1 MQIRRGSPPAD
12 GQISYDA
19 PCLIAKSVSDLY
31 EFIIAASAGTY
42 SYIIEVCIF
51 QLKQKFSLH
60 FGGRCAKI
68 SAVKNFQRKES
79 SDLPNIKSSKKSVKL
94 DAKRHARNVAE
105 KTRMKKAQKLVL
117 AAIAQKDALEAQKL
131 LPAAHK
137 AIDQA
142 AANNTI
148 HKNAAARK
156 KSRLTLKVNAIS
168 A

>member
-1 MQIRRGSPPAD
+1 M
-12 GQISYDA
+12 
-19 PCLIAKSVSDLY
+19 
-31 EFIIAASAGTY
+31 
-42 SYIIEVCIF
+42 
-51 QLKQKFSLH
+51 
-60 FGGRCAKI
+60 
-68 SAVKNFQRKES
+68 
-79 SDLPNIKSSKKSVKL
+79 PNIKASIKSMKV
-94 DAKRHARNVAE
+94 DAKRRARNVFE

-117 AAIAQKDALEAQKL
+117 AAVAAGDAAEAQKL

-156 KSRLTLKVNAIS
+156 KSKLALKVNAIP

>member
-1 MQIRRGSPPAD
+1 M
-12 GQISYDA
+12 
-19 PCLIAKSVSDLY
+19 
-31 EFIIAASAGTY
+31 
-42 SYIIEVCIF
+42 
-51 QLKQKFSLH
+51 
-60 FGGRCAKI
+60 
-68 SAVKNFQRKES
+68 
-79 SDLPNIKSSKKSVKL
+79 PNIKSSIKSMKV
-94 DAKRHARNVAE
+94 DAKRRARNIFE

-117 AAIAQKDALEAQKL
+117 AAVAAGDAAKAKEL

-156 KSRLTLKVNAIS
+156 KSKLTLKVNAIP

>member
-1 MQIRRGSPPAD
+1 M
-12 GQISYDA
+12 
-19 PCLIAKSVSDLY
+19 
-31 EFIIAASAGTY
+31 
-42 SYIIEVCIF
+42 
-51 QLKQKFSLH
+51 
-60 FGGRCAKI
+60 
-68 SAVKNFQRKES
+68 
-79 SDLPNIKSSKKSVKL
+79 PNIKASIKSIKV
-94 DAKRHARNVAE
+94 DAKRRERNIFE

-117 AAIAQKDALEAQKL
+117 AAIAEGDAEEAKKL

-156 KSRLTLKVNAIS
+156 KSKLTLKVNAIT

>member
-1 MQIRRGSPPAD
+1 M
-12 GQISYDA
+12 
-19 PCLIAKSVSDLY
+19 
-31 EFIIAASAGTY
+31 
-42 SYIIEVCIF
+42 
-51 QLKQKFSLH
+51 
-60 FGGRCAKI
+60 
-68 SAVKNFQRKES
+68 
-79 SDLPNIKSSKKSVKL
+79 PNIKSSIKSMKV
-94 DAKRHARNVAE
+94 DAKRRARNIFE

-117 AAIAQKDALEAQKL
+117 AAIAAGDAAKAKEL

-156 KSRLTLKVNAIS
+156 KSKLTLKVNAIP